1 MLSEWRS
8 AQKIVYP
15 MKSAASIN
23 PGITPA
29 INSLPIDTSAATPY
43 TIMMI
48 EGGISRPSVPAP
60 ASEPIEICS
69 G

>member
-1 MLSEWRS
+1 M
-8 AQKIVYP
+8 
-15 MKSAASIN
+15 
-23 PGITPA
+23 
-29 INSLPIDTSAATPY
+29 NSLAIETLAATPY

-60 ASEPIEICS
+60 ASVPTAIAS